1 MKPSDEKWILC
12 PICGA
17 KTRARLLPDT
27 VLRNFP
33 LFCPKCRQE
42 SIINAQNYHV
52 IKINP
57 QPDAVLTTRSLGL
70 VLCLFL
76 LNIFILFWNS
86 YLIWRI
92 FRIAP

>member
-1 MKPSDEKWILC
+1 MKPTDEQWIRC

-52 IKINP
+52 IKIKV
-57 QPDAVLTTRSLGL
+57 QPALR
-70 VLCLFL
+70 LF
-76 LNIFILFWNS
+76 
-86 YLIWRI
+86 REEMAA
-92 FRIAP
+92 RMGGDGRMRQ

>member
-33 LFCPKCRQE
+33 LFCPKCRRE
-42 SIINAQNYHV
+42 SIINAELVGASPLHLAAARPFWGFHCFASLHKRKHYHIIV
-52 IKINP
+52 I
-57 QPDAVLTTRSLGL
+57 
-70 VLCLFL
+70 
-76 LNIFILFWNS
+76 
-86 YLIWRI
+86 
-92 FRIAP
+92 